1 MITLSPTTSAQD
13 FNVLPRD
20 PDTLTSLTLTITEE
34 GTNVTETFSDITAY
48 QNGDWIGVSQ
58 AFTILKEHRL
68 YEITIRQDST
78 LWWRGKARCTS
89 QTDTTAK
96 HTLNSVA
103 DAGYQLLDE
112 TSGYEIIE

>member
-1 MITLSPTTSAQD
+1 MILLSPTTSSQD

-20 PDTLTSLTLTITEE
+20 PDTLTSLSLTITEE
-34 GTNVTETFSDITAY
+34 GTGTTETFSDVEAY
-48 QNGDWIGVSQ
+48 ENGDWIGISQ

-68 YEITIRQDST
+68 YKITIRQDGD

-89 QTDTTAK
+89 QTDKTEK

-103 DAGYQLLDE
+103 DAGYQILSEDG
-112 TSGYEIIE
+112 GYEIIE